1 MLPLE
6 AGLNNFETMLISPK
20 NNLFLD
26 LDFTVRSSYSDV
38 VIVRINLIIAE
49 IREGGYTFK
58 LYAVTIS

>member
-6 AGLNNFETMLISPK
+6 TGLNNFETMLISPK

-49 IREGGYTFK
+49 IREGSYTFK